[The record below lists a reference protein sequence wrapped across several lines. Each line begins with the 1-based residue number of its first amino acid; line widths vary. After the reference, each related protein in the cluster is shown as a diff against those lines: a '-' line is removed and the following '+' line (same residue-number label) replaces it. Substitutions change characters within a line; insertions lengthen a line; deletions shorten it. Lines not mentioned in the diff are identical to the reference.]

1 MADPS
6 LFDAVRISSE
16 TLIALDNRAFHF
28 AVQPVHYL
36 LRMTHIVS
44 TAAFFGGIVLF
55 DLRLTGL
62 RSRSQL
68 KAFSIDSLPW
78 LYIAFAV
85 AALSGILLFL
95 YDPVR
100 VGSRAYFV
108 PKMILIALGL
118 LNAAFYNGFGYGRAL
133 QASERTPLSAKLAG
147 SVSLVFWIGVMA
159 FSSMNAEGVP
169 KMLLR

>member
-6 LFDAVRISSE
+6 LFDALRIPSE
-16 TLIALDNRAFHF
+16 TLIALDNRTFHF
-28 AVQPVHYL
+28 ALQPVHYL

-62 RSRSQL
+62 RSKAQL
-68 KAFSIDSLPW
+68 KAFSADSLPW
-78 LYIAFAV
+78 LYIIFAV
-85 AALSGILLFL
+85 AAASGLLLFL

-108 PKMILIALGL
+108 PKLLLIALGL
-118 LNAAFYNGFGYGRAL
+118 LNAAFYNGLAYDRAL
-133 QASERTPLSAKLAG
+133 EASGSTPRSAKLAG
-147 SVSLVFWIGVMA
+147 VLSLVFWVGVMA